1 MTDATLII
9 GYSFPEYGPVFVKR
23 TFDEIFGEGFVEY
36 VTEKVFTSTGRRTYK
51 KFYLFVHDQ
60 DHPALKQI
68 KSIIAKNKFA
78 KIGYKNEWDRET
90 RKYVDRYWKVFD
102 TPNRPVFKPYLMTEP
117 QMNVAIE
124 PWSAEADA
132 AFEWQQIGKDCQ
144 CSSCLREAQLRPIED
159 LEPIDELE
167 AAMPRITTGEEDE
180 DTEAAIA
187 ECRPIKIP
195 TMERDNGGPYKMV
208 RAVNMAAEDSHWEDP
223 YKTVRA
229 VKMAAAEDASYWEEY
244 WKLQGPPKLVRQTN
258 EMPPTEDEADT
269 AKDFADLEAAV
280 EKYGEDYPGSIAP
293 KIPRPPSEDWDGLAK
308 SLDDFME
315 KLPEVS
321 SAEWFN
327 KVSGN

>member
-9 GYSFPEYGPVFVKR
+9 GYSVPEYGPLFVKR
-23 TFDEIFGEGFVEY
+23 TFDEIFGKGFIEY
-36 VTEKVFTSTGRRTYK
+36 VTEKVFTSTGRPIYK

-68 KSIIAKNKFA
+68 KAIIAKNKFA

-102 TPNRPVFKPYLMTEP
+102 TPNRPVFKPYLMNAT
-117 QMNVAIE
+117 ID
-124 PWSAEADA
+124 PWSPEADA
-132 AFEWQQIGKDCQ
+132 AFRWQQIGKDCQ
-144 CSSCLREAQLRPIED
+144 CSSCLRPIED
-159 LEPIDELE
+159 LE
-167 AAMPRITTGEEDE
+167 AAIPRITTDDE
-180 DTEAAIA
+180 DAEAEAAIA
-187 ECRPIKIP
+187 ECRIP
-195 TMERDNGGPYKMV
+195 TMERDNGEPKNGGPYKMV
-208 RAVNMAAEDSHWEDP
+208 RAVNMAATEDTSYWEDP
-223 YKTVRA
+223 YKTIRV
-229 VKMAAAEDASYWEEY
+229 VKMAPADYQEHDASYWEEY

-258 EMPPTEDEADT
+258 KMAPTEDEYDT

-308 SLDDFME
+308 SLDEFME
-315 KLPEVS
+315 KLPEAS

-327 KVSGN
+327 RVSGN

>member
-9 GYSFPEYGPVFVKR
+9 GYSFPEYGPLFVKR
-23 TFDEIFGEGFVEY
+23 TFDEIFGKGFIEY
-36 VTEKVFTSTGRRTYK
+36 VTEKVFTSTGRPIYK

-68 KSIIAKNKFA
+68 KAIIAKNKFA

-102 TPNRPVFKPYLMTEP
+102 TPNRPVFKPYLMNAT
-117 QMNVAIE
+117 ID
-124 PWSAEADA
+124 PWSPEADA

-144 CSSCLREAQLRPIED
+144 CSSCLRPIED

-208 RAVNMAAEDSHWEDP
+208 RAVNMAATQTEDQAEDP
-223 YKTVRA
+223 KDDT
-229 VKMAAAEDASYWEEY
+229 YWEEY